1 MGQSVAL
8 ESIIA
13 LLRSIF
19 IPGQVICV
27 TAGKDGEMGEG
38 ELDVSFVSSGSGWS
52 KDLDGI
58 KSHGPSAQSANLSP
72 EIGYGAYP
80 GTSRGII
87 GRRF

>member
-1 MGQSVAL
+1 MAL

-27 TAGKDGEMGEG
+27 AAGKDGEMGG
-38 ELDVSFVSSGSGWS
+38 ELAVSFISSGSGWS

-58 KSHGPSAQSANLSP
+58 KPHGPSAQSANLSP

-80 GTSRGII
+80 GTSRGAI
-87 GRRF
+87 GWLF